1 MGSGLILLVIVG
13 AWLAVLVPMALRSHD
28 SATSLS
34 SVERFGD
41 AMRVLSR
48 RVPVRDPSRTVL
60 MPRPP
65 GRQGP
70 AAGMQRAGSAGAA
83 RPAVGRPALD
93 REIPDAGRPWW
104 ADSGAPVGRL
114 RVAGRARFIGRLRGH
129 RAAERA
135 PLSLA
140 ARRRRTL
147 LALLVLAALTLGLG
161 LLGPAWLLFVSGTF
175 ALLAVAFV
183 AHCRRQAVLKSR
195 RVDRAR
201 PPVDASS
208 RSYAPPAEAIGSES
222 RLRRRPAVH
231 IAGVPDRMPAPPAP
245 LSAPLPA
252 PAPAARYEDPY
263 PVAAAGASWS
273 PVPVPVPTYV
283 TAPVAPPRPRRVLD
297 LTNPGKWSAGQ
308 DGEDELAGLADDG
321 ELDDILT
328 RRRAVN
334 DW

>member
-48 RVPVRDPSRTVL
+48 RVPGRDPSRTVL
-60 MPRPP
+60 MPPTPP
-65 GRQGP
+65 GRRGP
-70 AAGMQRAGSAGAA
+70 AADMQQAGSAGAA

-93 REIPDAGRPWW
+93 RAIPGAGQPWW

-114 RVAGRARFIGRLRGH
+114 RVAGRARFTGRLRA
-129 RAAERA
+129 RAAAGRA

-175 ALLAVAFV
+175 DLLAVAFV

-195 RVDRAR
+195 RGERAR
-201 PPVDASS
+201 PPVDAS
-208 RSYAPPAEAIGSES
+208 RSYAPPAESIGSES

-252 PAPAARYEDPY
+252 PAARYEDPY
-263 PVAAAGASWS
+263 PVTAAAGGSWS

-308 DGEDELAGLADDG
+308 DSEDELAGLADDG